1 MFDTKVYVERRNK
14 LRKMFRTGLLLFVG
28 NGDSPMNYHSNQ
40 YRFRQD
46 STFLYYWGI
55 NYPDCAAVIDIEKD
69 TECLYINDVDIDD
82 IIWMGPQELVKEKG
96 ARVGVNSVYPLKD
109 LFTTINNAVRL
120 GRKIHFLPQ
129 YRQDNA
135 EMLSTLLGIKS
146 KHIKNYVSQK
156 LIKAVVDMRSVKDE
170 YEIEE
175 IEKACNIGYKMH
187 TTVMKMCKPGMMEYE
202 LAGVIEGI
210 TIANNG
216 YISFPVILSQNVH
229 TLHNHNHSQKL
240 TENRMLITDAGAE
253 NEMNYC
259 SDFTRTIPV
268 NGKFTQKQ
276 KDIYN
281 IVLAANAKA
290 IELAKPDVT
299 YQSIH
304 LEIAKIITRGLC
316 DLGIMRGDIDEA
328 VQNGAHAL
336 FLPHGLGHMMGL
348 DVHDM
353 ENLGEDYVGYD
364 DEIVRSTQFGTSSL
378 RMGRRLQKGF
388 VVTDEP
394 GIYFIPELIEKWKNE
409 KINKDFIN
417 YEKVSEYT
425 DVSGVRIEDDLLITE
440 NGCRLLG
447 KKRIPVT
454 VKDIEDIMKKED

>member
-1 MFDTKVYVERRNK
+1 MFDTKIYVERRNR
-14 LRKMFRTGLLLFVG
+14 LRKMFRTGLLLFIG
-28 NGDSPMNYHSNQ
+28 NGDSPMNYPGNA

-55 NYPDCAAVIDIEKD
+55 NYPDCAAVIDIDKD
-69 TECLYINDVDIDD
+69 VECLYMNDVDIDD
-82 IIWMGPQELVKEKG
+82 IIWMGPQESAKEKG
-96 ARVGVNSVYPLKD
+96 MRVGVNSVYPQKD
-109 LFTTINNAVRL
+109 LFTYINNAVRL

-146 KHIKNYVSQK
+146 KHVKNYISQQF
-156 LIKAVVDMRSVKDE
+156 IKAVVEMRSIKDE
-170 YEIEE
+170 FEIEE

-187 TTVMKMCKPGMMEYE
+187 TTVMKMCKPGLMEYE

-229 TLHNHNHSQKL
+229 TLHNHDHSQKL

-281 IVLAANAKA
+281 IVLEANNKT

-299 YQSIH
+299 YKSIH

-316 DLGIMRGDIDEA
+316 NLGIMRGNIDDA
-328 VQNGAHAL
+328 VENGAHAL

-353 ENLGEDYVGYD
+353 ENLGENYVGYD
-364 DEIVRSTQFGTSSL
+364 DEIGRSSQFGTSAL
-378 RMGRRLQKGF
+378 RMGRRLQKNH
-388 VVTDEP
+388 VITDEP
-394 GIYFIPELIEKWKNE
+394 GIYFIPELIAKWKSE

-417 YEKVSEYT
+417 YEKINEYM

-454 VKDIEDIMKKED
+454 VEEIEEIMKK